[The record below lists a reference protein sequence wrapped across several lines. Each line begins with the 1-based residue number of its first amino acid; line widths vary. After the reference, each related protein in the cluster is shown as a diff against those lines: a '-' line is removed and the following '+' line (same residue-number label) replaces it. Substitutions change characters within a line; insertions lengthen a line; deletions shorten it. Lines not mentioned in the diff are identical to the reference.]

1 MSKLGI
7 LRKINLRDIWAH
19 EERDFSTWLA
29 REENINLLSDE
40 LGVEIDILQNEASV
54 GKFNLDLLAEESNTG
69 KKIIIENQIETTNH
83 DHLGKI
89 ITYASGH
96 DANYVVWIFKDIRE
110 EHRHAID
117 WLNEHSDDETFF
129 FGVKIELWQIG
140 NSDPAPKFQVICKPN
155 NWGKIIKQQGG
166 GELTKTKLL
175 QLEYWQNLKEY
186 GESQNVNLNFRT
198 PRPQHWYD
206 LSVGSSL
213 CHIAWTVNTTKKLIA
228 TEIYISDDKE
238 LFHYLYEK
246 KDQIEQTLGEE
257 VLWMELDEK
266 KASRIKIER
275 RGDIYNRKNW
285 EEQFEWLLEQ
295 GMKFERAF
303 SPLIEEYAS

>member
-1 MSKLGI
+1 M
-7 LRKINLRDIWAH
+7 
-19 EERDFSTWLA
+19 
-29 REENINLLSDE
+29 NLLSDE

-155 NWGKIIKQQGG
+155 NWGKIIKQQVGE
-166 GELTKTKLL
+166 ELTETKLL

-186 GESQNVNLNFRT
+186 GESRNVNLNFRT
-198 PRPQHWYD
+198 PRPRHWYD
-206 LSVGSSL
+206 LSIGSSL
-213 CHIAWTVNTTKKLIA
+213 CYIVWTVNTTKKLIG
-228 TEIYISDDKE
+228 TELYVSDDKE
-238 LFHYLYEK
+238 LFHYLYERK
-246 KDQIEQTLGEE
+246 EQIEQLLEEKVIWMKLG
-257 VLWMELDEK
+257 DK

-275 RGDIYNRKNW
+275 KGDIYNRENW
-285 EEQFEWLLEQ
+285 EKQFEWLIEQ
-295 GMKFERAF
+295 GGKFKKVFNPFIA
-303 SPLIEEYAS
+303 EYSG

>member
-175 QLEYWQNLKEY
+175 QLEYWQNFKEY
-186 GESQNVNLNFRT
+186 GENQNVNLNFRT

-213 CHIAWTVNTTKKLIA
+213 CHIVWTVNTTKKLIA

>member
-1 MSKLGI
+1 MDKLGK
-7 LRKINLRDIWAH
+7 LTKIDLRDIWPN

-29 REENINLLSDE
+29 KEENINLLSDE
-40 LGVEIDILQNEASV
+40 LGVEIEVLQNEASV

-69 KKIIIENQIETTNH
+69 KKMIIENQIETTNH

-140 NSDPAPKFQVICKPN
+140 DSDPAPKFQVICKPN
-155 NWGKIIKQQGG
+155 NWGKTIKRQVG
-166 GELTKTKLL
+166 GELTETKLL

-206 LSVGSSL
+206 LSIGSSL
-213 CHIAWTVNTTKKLIA
+213 CHTVWTVNTTKKRIGTDL
-228 TEIYISDDKE
+228 YISDDKE
-238 LFHYLYEK
+238 LFHYLYER
-246 KDQIEQTLGEE
+246 KDQIEQLLGEK
-257 VLWMELDEK
+257 VLWMELDDK

-275 RGDIYNRKNW
+275 KGDIYNRENW
-285 EEQFEWLLEQ
+285 EEQFKWLIEWAE
-295 GMKFERAF
+295 KFKRVF
-303 SPLIEEYAS
+303 SPFIAEYVG